1 MQQNMGVEQG
11 IAARRVYHGVSRH
24 STIACCTV
32 AALLFMLSL
41 ALSGCA
47 RLLVPT
53 PPVAADSQRELVVF
67 AAASLTDALTE
78 LEPIF
83 EAEHPGVDVLM
94 NFGASS
100 RLATQLLEGAT
111 ADVFA
116 SANQAQMANVAA
128 GGLVSAGPY
137 IFASNRLVIITPANN
152 PAGIQELADLATPGI
167 NLILAVPGVPIRDYS
182 DQILT
187 AASKPD
193 ALGADFAA
201 AVYANLVSE
210 EDNVRQVV
218 AKVALGEADA
228 GIVYTSDVTPDVA
241 ADLATVA
248 IPDQFN
254 LVATYPIAPLNSG
267 LEPEL
272 AAEFVDL
279 VRSEQGGA
287 VFSKWGFGPADARAA
302 DE

>member
-1 MQQNMGVEQG
+1 MQRNPKVRQHISPRCV
-11 IAARRVYHGVSRH
+11 HRH
-24 STIACCTV
+24 APTRGPIACCTIV
-32 AALLFMLSL
+32 VLLLILSL
-41 ALSGCA
+41 TLSGCA
-47 RLLVPT
+47 PPLLSASP
-53 PPVAADSQRELVVF
+53 AADDSQRELVVF
-67 AAASLTDALTE
+67 AAASLTDAMTE
-78 LEPIF
+78 LEPVF

-100 RLATQLLEGAT
+100 RLATQILEGAT

-116 SANQAQMANVAA
+116 SANAAQMANVAA
-128 GGLVSAGPY
+128 GGYVSTGPY
-137 IFASNRLVIITPANN
+137 IFVTNRLVIITPAAN
-152 PAGIQELADLATPGI
+152 PAGIRELADLAAPGI
-167 NLILAVPGVPIRDYS
+167 SLILAVPGVPIRDYS
-182 DQILT
+182 DQIL
-187 AASKPD
+187 AAVSTPD

-210 EDNVRQVV
+210 EDTVRQVV

-228 GIVYTSDVTPDVA
+228 GIVYTSDVTPDVI

-248 IPDQFN
+248 IPDDVN